1 MEDGEVGEGALEGLQ
16 GLFDGALDL
25 EGGRLAR
32 ALDCREGNARSEKL
46 HEQGGAK

>member
-1 MEDGEVGEGALEGLQ
+1 MEDGEGEEGALEGLQ
-16 GLFDGALDL
+16 RLFDRVLDF